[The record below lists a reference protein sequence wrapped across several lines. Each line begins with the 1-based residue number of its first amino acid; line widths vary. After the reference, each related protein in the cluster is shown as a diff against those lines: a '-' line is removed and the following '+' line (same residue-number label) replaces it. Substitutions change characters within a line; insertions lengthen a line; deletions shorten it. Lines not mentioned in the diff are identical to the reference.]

1 MRLFSQWKSV
11 SYVPANQTAQPDKY
25 PSLHHRVLFLNAK
38 DIHSPCPPHF
48 SQRENKDIKYPLR
61 LSHVSVLQFQI
72 RWYMV
77 FGSRQTA
84 SRISPSIFSAQG
96 KTSSVAQFRLEQKR
110 TKKQQ
115 ITFFKNGIPH
125 YTCIIHRESKNPLL
139 TVGHNII

>member
-11 SYVPANQTAQPDKY
+11 PYVPANQTAQPDKY

-48 SQRENKDIKYPLR
+48 SQRENKDIKHPLR

-72 RWYMV
+72 RRYMV

-96 KTSSVAQFRLEQKR
+96 KTSVLWLSSFLNRKGRKNNRLPSSKMGFR
-110 TKKQQ
+110 
-115 ITFFKNGIPH
+115 IIPALFIENQRIH
-125 YTCIIHRESKNPLL
+125 Y
-139 TVGHNII
+139 